1 MLIKIL
7 LIILA
12 IILGTVLVV
21 TALYSRL
28 SESKK
33 RFVRHLAKQ
42 VKYLP
47 GRYFS

>member
-1 MLIKIL
+1 MLSKVL

-12 IILGTVLVV
+12 VILGAVLVL

-33 RFVRHLAKQ
+33 RFLRHLAKQ